1 MPVYPLDG
9 GVTGLFPTRPLH
21 WPSHVLASLVSYVDI
36 QLASREVYRIIA
48 SLCPGRLALRV
59 EERVDCGLVL
69 LISAFCV
76 HSHVH
81 STVLCPGIQNS
92 MLQVLT
98 SSDRRQ
104 SINKAGNSLVVQWL
118 RLQAPNAG
126 GLGLSPGQGTRSH
139 MPQLRVHMPVLKILP
154 AAMKIGDPTCCN

>member
-1 MPVYPLDG
+1 MSADIFKFFEFFSLFLVMSLYPLDG
-9 GVTGLFPTRPLH
+9 GVTGLFPTPPLH
-21 WPSHVLASLVSYVDI
+21 WPSHALASLVRYVDI
-36 QLASREVYRIIA
+36 HLASREVYTIIA
-48 SLCPGRLALRV
+48 SLCPVGLALRV
-59 EERVDCGLVL
+59 EEKGHCGLVL

-76 HSHVH
+76 HSHIH

-126 GLGLSPGQGTRSH
+126 GLGSIPG
-139 MPQLRVHMPVLKILP
+139 
-154 AAMKIGDPTCCN
+154 

>member
-1 MPVYPLDG
+1 MSLYPLDG
-9 GVTGLFPTRPLH
+9 GVTGLFPTPPLH
-21 WPSHVLASLVSYVDI
+21 WPSHALASLVRYVDI
-36 QLASREVYRIIA
+36 HLASREVYTIIA
-48 SLCPGRLALRV
+48 SLCPVGLALRV
-59 EERVDCGLVL
+59 EEKGHCGLVL

-76 HSHVH
+76 HSHIH

-126 GLGLSPGQGTRSH
+126 GLGSIPG
-139 MPQLRVHMPVLKILP
+139 
-154 AAMKIGDPTCCN
+154 